1 MLKHIYVLQ
10 SSTENKLKVGI
21 SSNPEIR
28 RRKLELEAGIKYDKF
43 FVSRETLKAR
53 MIEYY
58 LLNVKYSKKR
68 LEGEWLR
75 NVAFNEIVGIIEEWL
90 EESDE
95 LWQIKINAVDK
106 MG

>member
-10 SSTENKLKVGI
+10 SSNTNRLKVGI

-28 RRKLELEAGIKYDKF
+28 KRKLELEAGIKYDKF

-58 LLNVKYSKKR
+58 LLNVKYCKKR
-68 LEGEWLR
+68 LEGEWLK
-75 NVAFNEIVGIIEEWL
+75 NVKFDEIVGIINEWL

-95 LWQIKINAVDK
+95 LWQIKINAANL